1 MSPPPNVEF
10 VLHLQKGL
18 NMNEIVLI
26 FLAAV
31 TCYGVGY
38 YAGNSDGKV
47 EGRMAV
53 RRHYEDRERQLK
65 ANR

>member
-1 MSPPPNVEF
+1 MGNDFNLCNRKLEIMSPYLF
-10 VLHLQKGL
+10 A
-18 NMNEIVLI
+18 
-26 FLAAV
+26 FLFAV
-31 TCYGVGY
+31 ICYGVGY

-65 ANR
+65 VNR

>member
-1 MSPPPNVEF
+1 
-10 VLHLQKGL
+10 
-18 NMNEIVLI
+18 MNEIVVF
-26 FLAAV
+26 FLLAV
-31 TCYGVGY
+31 ISYALGY